1 MFFHNHILK
10 EAGNKYYVYFSTII
24 FKKQAMES
32 GRPSARCSDKAPSE
46 TQGSSLGGTFLR
58 GNDKPGLLRSQA
70 GDEPQE
76 ERLRNLG
83 VQS

>member
-1 MFFHNHILK
+1 
-10 EAGNKYYVYFSTII
+10 
-24 FKKQAMES
+24 MES
-32 GRPSARCSDKAPSE
+32 GRPSARCSDEVPSE

-83 VQS
+83 VQSREERALSSYSRRADVKTSCAG